1 MTDLERAK
9 ALLPG
14 YSVAFV
20 KGERSLVL
28 DGRGVT
34 PLLGVIAGGE
44 DVSGASAADLIV
56 GKAAA
61 MLMTL
66 LGVKSVYG
74 EVMSA
79 AGREYLTAHGITAEY
94 GTLTDFIRNRDGSG
108 QCPME
113 LAVKDISDPSVG
125 LDAIKARLEQLRKE
139 KQKG

>member
-1 MTDLERAK
+1 MTDLDRAK
-9 ALLPG
+9 TLLPG
-14 YSVAFV
+14 HSVAFV

-28 DGRGVT
+28 DGRGVA

-44 DVSGASAADLIV
+44 DVSGASAADLII

-66 LGVKSVYG
+66 LRVKSVYG

-79 AGREYLTAHGITAEY
+79 AGCEYLTAHGIVAEY
-94 GTLTDFIRNRDGSG
+94 GTLTESIRNRDGSG

-113 LAVKDISDPSVG
+113 LAVKDVSDPYAG
-125 LDAIKARLEQLRKE
+125 LDAIKARLDRLRNGK
-139 KQKG
+139 

>member
-1 MTDLERAK
+1 MTDLDRAK

-14 YSVAFV
+14 HSVAFV
-20 KGERSLVL
+20 NGERSLVL
-28 DGRGVT
+28 DGRGVA

-44 DVSGASAADLIV
+44 DVSGASVADLII

-61 MLMTL
+61 MLMKL

-79 AGREYLTAHGITAEY
+79 AGREYLTEHGITAEY
-94 GTLTDFIRNRDGSG
+94 GTLTESIRNRDGSG

-113 LAVKDISDPSVG
+113 LAVKDISDPSAG
-125 LDAIKARLEQLRKE
+125 LDAIKARLDRLRNGK
-139 KQKG
+139 

>member
-1 MTDLERAK
+1 MTDLDRAK

-14 YSVAFV
+14 HSVAFV
-20 KGERSLVL
+20 NGESSLVL
-28 DGRGVT
+28 DGRGVA

-44 DVSGASAADLIV
+44 DVSGASAADLII

-79 AGREYLTAHGITAEY
+79 AGREYLTEHGITAEY
-94 GTLTDFIRNRDGSG
+94 GTLTESIRNRDGSG

-113 LAVKDISDPSVG
+113 LAVKDISDP
-125 LDAIKARLEQLRKE
+125 LDGVAAIKARLEQLRKG
-139 KQKG
+139 K